1 MCIGMLFLDLQRPH
15 SDFNPLGD
23 VWLRT
28 GPIHGLSADGNMCL
42 QRIRKK
48 NGSHHHFGFSKI
60 LNFNGR
66 FAVSV
71 RGQYASV
78 CQNSSKSVKQLQRY
92 GDLMFFFQNS
102 GRPPSWISWSC
113 IDPTHNDY
121 LVVSIILQNLVGIN
135 TVVSII

>member
-92 GDLMFFFQNS
+92 GDLMFFFRTAAVHHL
-102 GRPPSWISWSC
+102 G
-113 IDPTHNDY
+113 
-121 LVVSIILQNLVGIN
+121 LVGHVL
-135 TVVSII
+135 TPPTMTT